1 MKLASL
7 KSGRDGQLIVV
18 SHDLT
23 TAVAVTDIADTLQH
37 ALDNWAAVSPALQQ
51 RYEALNAGNAE
62 NVFAFDP
69 AACSAPLPRAYHWA
83 DGSAYVTHVELV
95 RKARG
100 AELPPSFWSDPL
112 IYMGASDAFIGPRDD
127 IEVESEDWGID
138 FEAEVVVITDDVP
151 AGTNASLA
159 RQHIKLMGLVN
170 DVSLRNLIP
179 AELGKQFGFYQS
191 KPWTSFTPVLVTPDE
206 LGASWDG
213 AKLHLPLRATLNGEL
228 IGAPNAG
235 VDMTFDF
242 PTLIAHCAKSR
253 SLMAGTVIGSGTVS
267 NVDSKDGSCCL
278 AEVRCL
284 ETIADGE
291 PKTPFMSFGDRIEIE
306 MLDDN
311 NNSIFGKIDQVVVQ
325 YHPPTSS
332 AGE

>member
-18 SHDLT
+18 SRDLT
-23 TAVAVTDIADTLQH
+23 TAVAVTDVADTLQH
-37 ALDNWAAVSPALQQ
+37 ALDNWATLAPALQL
-51 RYEALNAGNAE
+51 RYEALNAGDAE
-62 NVFAFDP
+62 NTFAFDP

-100 AELPPSFWSDPL
+100 AELPASFWSDPL

-127 IEVESEDWGID
+127 IEIESEDWGID

-151 AGTNASLA
+151 AGTDASLA
-159 RQHIKLMGLVN
+159 RQHIKLIGLVN

-284 ETIADGE
+284 ETIADGA

-325 YHPPTSS
+325 YHPPT
-332 AGE
+332 ANTGE

>member
-18 SHDLT
+18 SRDLT
-23 TAVAVTDIADTLQH
+23 KAIAVTDIAATLQQ
-37 ALDNWAAVSPALQQ
+37 ALDNWAETEAALIE
-51 RYEALNAGNAE
+51 RYNLLNSGAADGA
-62 NVFAFDP
+62 FDFDP
-69 AACSAPLPRAYHWA
+69 AACDAPLPRAYHWA
-83 DGSAYVTHVELV
+83 DGSAYLTHVELV

-100 AELPPSFWSDPL
+100 AELPASFWTDPL
-112 IYMGASDAFIGPRDD
+112 IYMGASDAFIGPMAD
-127 IEVESEDWGID
+127 IEVESEEWGID
-138 FEAEVVVITDDVP
+138 FEAEIVVITDDVA
-151 AGTNASLA
+151 AGSKPDLA
-159 RQHIKLMGLVN
+159 EKHIKLIGLVN

-206 LGASWDG
+206 LGDAWDG
-213 AKLHLPLRATLNGEL
+213 RKIHLPLRATLNGEL

-242 PTLIAHCAKSR
+242 PTLITHCAKSR

-267 NVDSKDGSCCL
+267 NVGSAAGSCCL

-284 ETIADGE
+284 ETIANGE
-291 PKTPFMSFGDRIEIE
+291 PSTPFMSFGDRVEIE
-306 MLDDN
+306 MLDASGV
-311 NNSIFGKIDQVVVQ
+311 SIFGKIDQTVVEYQ
-325 YHPPTSS
+325 PPT
-332 AGE
+332 

>member
-7 KSGRDGQLIVV
+7 KQGRDGRLVVV
-18 SHDLT
+18 SRNLQS
-23 TAVAVTDIADTLQH
+23 AVGAEGIAPTLQA
-37 ALDNWAAVSPALQQ
+37 ALDDWAGTAPKLAAL
-51 RYEALNAGNAE
+51 YEQLNAGGATGA
-62 NVFAFDP
+62 FSFDP
-69 AACSAPLPRAYHWA
+69 ADCAAPLPRAYHWA

-100 AELPPSFWSDPL
+100 AELPASFWEDPL
-112 IYMGASDAFIGPRDD
+112 VYMGASDAFIGARDD
-127 IEVESEDWGID
+127 IEVQSEEWGID

-151 AGTNASLA
+151 AGVTAEQASG
-159 RQHIKLMGLVN
+159 HIQLIGLVN

-206 LGASWDG
+206 LGEAWDG
-213 AKLHLPLRATLNGEL
+213 RKLHLPLRATLNGEL

-253 SLMAGTVIGSGTVS
+253 SLMTGTVIGSGTVS
-267 NVDSKDGSCCL
+267 NVGSVEGSCCL

-284 ETIADGE
+284 EIIADGS
-291 PKTPFMSFGDRIEIE
+291 PSTPFMSFGDRIEIE
-306 MLDDN
+306 MLN
-311 NNSIFGKIDQVVVQ
+311 AAGESVFGKIDQVVRE
-325 YHPPTSS
+325 YSPSP
-332 AGE
+332 

>member
-7 KSGRDGQLIVV
+7 KSGRDGRLVVV
-18 SHDLT
+18 SRCLSR
-23 TAVAVTDIADTLQH
+23 AVAVDDIATTLQQ
-37 ALDNWAAVSPALQQ
+37 ALDDWSDTEPALRD
-51 RYEALNAGNAE
+51 RYDALNAGALE
-62 NVFAFDP
+62 DSFEFDSS
-69 AACSAPLPRAYHWA
+69 ACAAPLPRAYHWA

-100 AELPPSFWSDPL
+100 AELPASFWTDPL
-112 IYMGASDAFIGPRDD
+112 IYMGASDAFIGPCDD
-127 IEVESEDWGID
+127 IEVESEEWGID
-138 FEAEVVVITDDVP
+138 FEAEIVVITDDVA
-151 AGTNASLA
+151 AGTPASLA
-159 RQHIKLMGLVN
+159 GDHIKLLGLVN

-206 LGASWDG
+206 LGDAWDG
-213 AKLHLPLRATLNGEL
+213 CKVHLPLRATLNGTL

-267 NVDSKDGSCCL
+267 NVGSVEGSCCL

-284 ETIADGE
+284 ETIANGA
-291 PKTPFMSFGDRIEIE
+291 PSTPFMSFGDKVEIE
-306 MLDDN
+306 MLDTAG
-311 NNSIFGKIDQVVVQ
+311 NSIFGRIDQTVVQ
-325 YHPPTSS
+325 YEPPT
-332 AGE
+332 E

>member
-7 KSGRDGQLIVV
+7 KSGRDGRLIVV
-18 SHDLT
+18 SRDLAR
-23 TAVAVTDIADTLQH
+23 AVAVPDIAATLQD
-37 ALDNWAAVSPALQQ
+37 ALDDWKATAPALQT
-51 RYEALNAGNAE
+51 RYEALNGDTAE
-62 NVFAFDP
+62 GAFPFDP
-69 AACSAPLPRAYHWA
+69 AACAAPLPRAYHWA

-95 RKARG
+95 RRARG
-100 AELPPSFWSDPL
+100 AELPESFWSDPL

-127 IEVESEDWGID
+127 IEVESEEWGID

-151 AGTNASLA
+151 AGTTPEQA
-159 RQHIKLMGLVN
+159 RQHIQLIGLVN

-206 LGASWDG
+206 LGDAWDG
-213 AKLHLPLRATLNGEL
+213 HKLHLPLRATLNGKL

-253 SLMAGTVIGSGTVS
+253 ALMTGTVIGSGTVS
-267 NVDSKDGSCCL
+267 NVGSKDGSCCL

-284 ETIADGE
+284 ETIANGK
-291 PKTPFMSFGDRIEIE
+291 PSTPFMSFGDRIEIE
-306 MLDDN
+306 MLDASGV
-311 NNSIFGKIDQVVVQ
+311 SIFGKIDQIVVQ
-325 YHPPTSS
+325 YRPP
-332 AGE
+332 A

>member
-18 SHDLT
+18 SRDLT
-23 TAVAVTDIADTLQH
+23 KAIAVTDIAATLQQ
-37 ALDNWAAVSPALQQ
+37 ALDNWAETEAALIE
-51 RYEALNAGNAE
+51 RYNLLNSGAADGA
-62 NVFAFDP
+62 FDFDP
-69 AACSAPLPRAYHWA
+69 AACDAPLPRAYHWA

-100 AELPPSFWSDPL
+100 AELPASFWTDPL
-112 IYMGASDAFIGPRDD
+112 IYMGASDAFIGPMAD
-127 IEVESEDWGID
+127 IEVESEEWGID
-138 FEAEVVVITDDVP
+138 FEAEIVVITDDVA
-151 AGTNASLA
+151 AGSKPDLA
-159 RQHIKLMGLVN
+159 EKHIKLIGLVN

-206 LGASWDG
+206 LGDAWDG
-213 AKLHLPLRATLNGEL
+213 RKIHLPLRATLNGEL

-242 PTLIAHCAKSR
+242 PTLITHCAKSR
-253 SLMAGTVIGSGTVS
+253 SLMEGTVIGSGTVS
-267 NVDSKDGSCCL
+267 NVGSAAGSCCL

-284 ETIADGE
+284 ETIANGE
-291 PKTPFMSFGDRIEIE
+291 PSTPFMSFGDRVEIE
-306 MLDDN
+306 MLDASGV
-311 NNSIFGKIDQVVVQ
+311 SIFGKIDQTVVEYQ
-325 YHPPTSS
+325 PPT
-332 AGE
+332 